1 MASFIP
7 VRRRLEYA
15 RGYLTLGLAS
25 EAKAEMARIPVALQ
39 EELEVQELW
48 VDVLMEL
55 KVWKRVVRMARTVT
69 AKKPESERAWI
80 AWAYALRELQQIE
93 EAQEVLLRA
102 EKLHGRK
109 SGVLHYNLACYA
121 CLLGDQDEAE
131 RRLERACKL
140 DTSWREAAL
149 EDPDLKDLR
158 PRLAMK

>member
-1 MASFIP
+1 
-7 VRRRLEYA
+7 
-15 RGYLTLGLAS
+15 
-25 EAKAEMARIPVALQ
+25 MARIPVALQ

-131 RRLERACKL
+131 RRLNEAIEKYVNEPDRWPALLAQRIDPNSIPDRAL
-140 DTSWREAAL
+140 AA
-149 EDPDLKDLR
+149 
-158 PRLAMK
+158 RLVVGCAQFGTNLQRMVSVVRQRST